1 MTESKGPGRTEV
13 LRIERT
19 FNATRERVFE
29 AWTDPSLMR
38 IWSAPAELRVDSG
51 EGDVRPGGRWRVE
64 MVERHSGQ
72 RHIAVGRYI
81 DVVPPTRLSMTHS
94 WLNAGETI
102 ADADARATTVT
113 IELHEQ
119 GPRTRMVFTQ
129 TGFESAASRDG
140 HGEGWKSAFDQLAAI
155 LETPI
160 DAPGLPND

>member
-1 MTESKGPGRTEV
+1 MSKPKGPMRAEV
-13 LRIERT
+13 LRIERI
-19 FNATRERVFE
+19 FNATRERVFD

-64 MVERHSGQ
+64 MVERRSGE
-72 RHIAVGRYI
+72 RHVAVGRYI
-81 DVVPPTRLSMTHS
+81 DVIPPARISMTHG
-94 WLNAGETI
+94 WLNPGQTI

-140 HGEGWKSAFDQLAAI
+140 HGEGWASSFDQLAAL
-155 LETPI
+155 LETAI
-160 DAPGLPND
+160 AAPESSNE